1 MCVANFAQ
9 TKQKIVKKIVSI
21 SVPKNVTITVVVDVV
36 IATAAA
42 AAVVV
47 VVVVVE
53 VFTVEHISRKIT
65 NRYMTF
71 TASLNHD

>member
-9 TKQKIVKKIVSI
+9 TKQKIVKKIVCI
-21 SVPKNVTITVVVDVV
+21 SVPKTTITVVVDVV